1 MGSQEGESVV
11 AKQNKSGSLRLSR
24 AASLVHSQTRYLPK
38 EADICWTYQIFP
50 KIWSLLGGR
59 YLVGAASARLSG
71 AMGPRYLA
79 LVPTSH
85 KISASS
91 RHQISGRGPRDR
103 YLASPGQGIC
113 DCSGRYLASP
123 TPDICRWTR
132 RTDIWSAAE
141 QDICPTGP
149 MEYLPGYRVPERKPY
164 RCAHPDNLVPD
175 NQISGHCHVLPSGSA
190 SGPTRVAVFNSTSAT
205 TAAPSMQRAFPT
217 HGASTTG
224 FNLLLSLAHIGESTP
239 PPAVLPMEAASAQ
252 LGFGFRTS
260 SPLVREPN
268 FMRRAVDVYGL
279 KCMTFVCRS
288 SNALG
293 A

>member
-1 MGSQEGESVV
+1 MLEDMTPTTGRFFP
-11 AKQNKSGSLRLSR
+11 KSGHFWGADIWSGLPAPDYLAQWAPDIWPS
-24 AASLVHSQTRYLPK
+24 SQPATRYLPV
-38 EADICWTYQIFP
+38 AGT
-50 KIWSLLGGR
+50 R
-59 YLVGAASARLSG
+59 YLVEDPGTDIWPVLGRVSG
-71 AMGPRYLA
+71 
-79 LVPTSH
+79 
-85 KISASS
+85 
-91 RHQISGRGPRDR
+91 
-103 YLASPGQGIC
+103 

-141 QDICPTGP
+141 RDICPTGP
-149 MEYLPGYRVPERKPY
+149 MENHPGYRVPERKPY

-175 NQISGHCHVLPSGSA
+175 NQISGHCHVLPRGSA

-224 FNLLLSLAHIGESTP
+224 FSLLLSLAHMGESTP
-239 PPAVLPMEAASAQ
+239 PPAVLPVEAASAQ